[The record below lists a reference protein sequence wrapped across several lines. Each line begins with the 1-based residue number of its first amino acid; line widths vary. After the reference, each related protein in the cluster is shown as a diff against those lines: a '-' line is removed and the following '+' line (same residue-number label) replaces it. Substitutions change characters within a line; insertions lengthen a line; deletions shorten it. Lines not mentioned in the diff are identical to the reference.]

1 MKLKKNT
8 CSFFGCHL
16 FLFEIKF
23 VEKND
28 MNNFKFIALDHL
40 EFDYLNDF
48 SEQDLSKQDII
59 KMTVDKYPGFPCR
72 ITLEDAEVGEEVFLF
87 NYNYHSTESPYKAT
101 GPIFIRKNKTTKDY
115 QVNVVPKMFLHRLL
129 SLRAYDENGM
139 MRWADVF
146 EGNILK
152 DKIEETFNNEN
163 VVYLH
168 IHNAKPGCFNCVV
181 LKV

>member
-1 MKLKKNT
+1 
-8 CSFFGCHL
+8 
-16 FLFEIKF
+16 
-23 VEKND
+23 
-28 MNNFKFIALDHL
+28 MNNFKLIALDHL

-48 SEQDLSKQDII
+48 SEQELSEKDIV

-72 ITLEDAEVGEEVFLF
+72 ITLEDVEVGEEVFLL

-139 MRWADVF
+139 MRLADVF

-152 DKIEETFNNEN
+152 DKLRKLLIMRMSCICIFIMRNQA
-163 VVYLH
+163 VSIVWL
-168 IHNAKPGCFNCVV
+168 
-181 LKV
+181 